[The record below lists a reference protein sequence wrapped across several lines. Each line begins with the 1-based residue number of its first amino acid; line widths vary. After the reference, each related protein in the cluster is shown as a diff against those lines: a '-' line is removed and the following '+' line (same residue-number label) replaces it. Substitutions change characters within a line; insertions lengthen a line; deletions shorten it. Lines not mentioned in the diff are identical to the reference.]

1 MWVLLLPN
9 QGSSLVVTWTV
20 SPTQTSATSKKNF
33 VSSWTV
39 TVRVPLCTTRSHP
52 ISRHMVALLPS
63 VQCGASR
70 GRGSHLKFS
79 YNLEIRIVQHFSI
92 SRFRHTFRRDL
103 WGCAVWCSDWLAGI
117 GCSLG
122 GRCHVCAPCARSAP
136 ATHGLSAGPPQ
147 PGGVFACCAG
157 VKSRLSA
164 ADGPRGVPGS
174 RQQRDRNRARASCTC
189 A

>member
-1 MWVLLLPN
+1 M
-9 QGSSLVVTWTV
+9 TIWTV
-20 SPTQTSATSKKNF
+20 SGCAHERYRQRPT
-33 VSSWTV
+33 SSQVRTV
-39 TVRVPLCTTRSHP
+39 TVRVPLCTTSSHP
-52 ISRHMVALLPS
+52 LSRHMVALLPS

-92 SRFRHTFRRDL
+92 SRFRHTFRHDL
-103 WGCAVWCSDWLAGI
+103 WGCVVWCSDWLAGI
-117 GCSLG
+117 GCSWVDAVMFAPHAHAHHLRHTDFLR
-122 GRCHVCAPCARSAP
+122 GRPSRA
-136 ATHGLSAGPPQ
+136 
-147 PGGVFACCAG
+147 VFRLLRW